1 MSQPCQKRDTRT
13 CDMVA
18 PKHGMKNGFLKHLKC
33 GFSCAAPVAR
43 SNSAEDL
50 LTGRSARARQ
60 ERSRKRSATDLS
72 ARGLTMCIDKPQ
84 DRARVS
90 SSPEGITN
98 AEMPPKQKN
107 HRRRRRRAK
116 PMYAP
121 PTPAAVPQNAAGIR
135 IERSPTKQDLI
146 FCVESTSPSKM
157 DLKKQGGDEAPCAS
171 KASPPYVNSAIA
183 FILGGNDDLSDTS
196 SDWDE
201 VDDCAAGSN
210 FAVDVL
216 MMPLLNSLLSVSALS
231 DSCPLRRCNGD
242 QVDGPRPSMSPL
254 VRNAN
259 EKWNRNYYGEDLSR
273 PPRSAKVSFPVGDQ
287 LVEVH
292 NADDLERKG
301 PWEQIAVDRRRFQS
315 RIASVESVLAPV
327 LSLSSTDR
335 RFLRQSTGKVAK
347 AHF

>member
-13 CDMVA
+13 SDMVA
-18 PKHGMKNGFLKHLKC
+18 PKHGMKNGFLKHLKY
-33 GFSCAAPVAR
+33 GFNCAAAVPR

-50 LTGRSARARQ
+50 LTGRSAKTRE
-60 ERSRKRSATDLS
+60 ERSRKRSATDCGES

-84 DRARVS
+84 DRARVA
-90 SSPEGITN
+90 SSPERVAD
-98 AEMPPKQKN
+98 AEMPAKQKN
-107 HRRRRRRAK
+107 HRRRRRRRAK
-116 PMYAP
+116 PAYAP
-121 PTPAAVPQNAAGIR
+121 PPAAPPQSPAGIR
-135 IERSPTKQDLI
+135 IERSPTKQDFI
-146 FCVESTSPSKM
+146 FCVESTSPSKT
-157 DLKKQGGDEAPCAS
+157 DLKKQAGDDAPCAS

-201 VDDCAAGSN
+201 VDDYGAGSD
-210 FAVDVL
+210 FTAVDVL
-216 MMPLLNSLLSVSALS
+216 VMPLLNSLLSVSALS

-242 QVDGPRPSMSPL
+242 QVDGPRPAVSPL

-259 EKWNRNYYGEDLSR
+259 EKWNRNYYGEDVSG

-292 NADDLERKG
+292 NADDMERKG

-327 LSLSSTDR
+327 LSR
-335 RFLRQSTGKVAK
+335 EHRQKVYQEIYASDTE
-347 AHF
+347 